1 MNALL
6 AFISSSWGSLAAI
19 AGKLGLSVGALAFLG
34 PLAPAV
40 SGVAQFVGALIAAIG
55 EILASLSKS
64 AEGRVVLAI
73 LAATLG
79 LLYLRYHYIEEGRT
93 IERARIV
100 ASQKPCP
107 AVKAERRTR

>member
-6 AFISSSWGSLAAI
+6 AFISSSWGSLAAL
-19 AGKLGLSVGALAFLG
+19 AGKLGVSVGALAFLG
-34 PLAPAV
+34 PLAPVV
-40 SGVAQFVGALIAAIG
+40 SGVAQFVGALVVAIG

-64 AEGRVVLAI
+64 AEGRVALAV

-79 LLYLRYHYIEEGRT
+79 LLYLRHHYIEEGRT
-93 IERARIV
+93 IERTRIA

-107 AVKAERRTR
+107 AAKAERRAR

>member
-6 AFISSSWGSLAAI
+6 AFILSSFGSLATGA
-19 AGKLGLSVGALAFLG
+19 AKLGLSVGALAFLG
-34 PLAPAV
+34 PLAPIV
-40 SGVAQFVGALIAAIG
+40 SGVAQFVGAIVAAIG

-64 AEGRVVLAI
+64 AEGRVALAI

-93 IERARIV
+93 IERARIT
-100 ASQKPCP
+100 ATQKPCP
-107 AVKAERRTR
+107 AVKAERRSR

>member
-19 AGKLGLSVGALAFLG
+19 AGKLGLSVGAL
-34 PLAPAV
+34 V
-40 SGVAQFVGALIAAIG
+40 AAIG
-55 EILASLSKS
+55 EILAALSKS